1 MSTRSAWYERCSSLL
16 SAARQDDPVDGD
28 QPPLGVLDARSH
40 ARWRVDQVRASFP
53 IDHLAGHDQIVAGVG
68 GIERTGEAGRDQPA
82 RPVAGDEHIGRAPGR
97 RPAHAGDGHGD
108 DLARV
113 LTLDH
118 GNGDRLVF
126 PDLFQTIDQVAD
138 LHRHGRDDTDVGWN
152 RGRRPATFIVLAGVP
167 LAGRA
172 LLHRENG
179 GSIQESCHL
188 IILSVSPRRPL
199 TPTAAD
205 IS

>member
-1 MSTRSAWYERCSSLL
+1 MST
-16 SAARQDDPVDGD
+16 SAAR
-28 QPPLGVLDARSH
+28 R
-40 ARWRVDQVRASFP
+40 
-53 IDHLAGHDQIVAGVG
+53 
-68 GIERTGEAGRDQPA
+68 
-82 RPVAGDEHIGRAPGR
+82 GR
-97 RPAHAGDGHGD
+97 RPAHAADGHGD
-108 DLARV
+108 DLAPV

-126 PDLFQTIDQVAD
+126 PDLLQAVDQVAD
-138 LHRHGRDDTDVGWN
+138 LDRQGRDDADVGWN
-152 RGRRPATFIVLAGVP
+152 RGRRHATFIVLAGVP

-172 LLHRENG
+172 LLHRESG

-188 IILSVSPRRPL
+188 IILSVSPRRLL